1 MFDSF
6 TYNKYLYKRYR
17 LYIEC
22 NNMIKILNDNG
33 FAEILLFIA
42 KAMLCRISFV
52 LQNLSAEKKKK
63 KENTSR
69 SKI

>member
-1 MFDSF
+1 
-6 TYNKYLYKRYR
+6 
-17 LYIEC
+17 
-22 NNMIKILNDNG
+22 MIKTLNDNG
-33 FAEILLFIA
+33 FAEVLLFIA
-42 KAMLCRISFV
+42 KAMLCRIFFV